1 MSHCDASHSP
11 PPPHSHLIIRN
22 GGGEVLLT
30 QKFNCSCLWGRLVC
44 PFGDPVVISMR
55 AFKLAFA
62 WSFALAALAALRLAL
77 HLVPTHSLG
86 FSNDIYA
93 AITAALPLTLAAIFA
108 AAFWTTFE
116 RLPAARSCAL
126 TASAIP
132 ALFGSVLVLRHP
144 SPILGLPWL
153 TLAAGLSGLLLFAR
167 HETAAPASTPKPVP
181 APPIPGDGT
190 NAFVNRFIPLA
201 GVAGALGGSYLWSH
215 FASSHGLATIHTH
228 AIYLQFLAAVLC
240 VLFLHEA
247 GHALG
252 GILLRMKLIG
262 FVVGPFRWAFDNGA
276 WQFDFRPATLFN
288 FAGGTA
294 VVPTAMDNF
303 RRRKIAQVAAGPI
316 VSLLTGAI
324 AAFLVLHAPG
334 HAWAPAWRALS
345 YFATISF
352 VVGLLNFIPF
362 KMGSGYSDGAKLFQL
377 RSEGVWA
384 DYHRL
389 LGFIH
394 STKVAPFSHDVATLH
409 QAADAFARQR
419 PATAAHRRALHL
431 LARSLRDSLPT
442 PTP

>member
-1 MSHCDASHSP
+1 
-11 PPPHSHLIIRN
+11 
-22 GGGEVLLT
+22 
-30 QKFNCSCLWGRLVC
+30 
-44 PFGDPVVISMR
+44 MR

-86 FSNDIYA
+86 FSNDIYN
-93 AITAALPLTLAAIFA
+93 AITAAIPLALAAIFA

-116 RLPAARSCAL
+116 RLPAARACAL
-126 TASAIP
+126 AASAATMFLGMI
-132 ALFGSVLVLRHP
+132 LVCRHS
-144 SPILGLPWL
+144 SPIPGLSWL
-153 TLAAGLSGLLLFAR
+153 TLAAGISGLLLFLR
-167 HETAAPASTPKPVP
+167 DEPAAPAPTPKQVP

-190 NAFVNRFIPLA
+190 LAFVNRFIPLA
-201 GVAGALGGSYLWSH
+201 GVAGALGGSYRWSH
-215 FASSHGLATIHTH
+215 FAATHGLATVHTH
-228 AIYLQFLAAVLC
+228 AIYIQFLAAVLS

-262 FVVGPFRWAFDNGA
+262 FVVGPFRWAFDNGT

-303 RRRKIAQVAAGPI
+303 RQRKIAQVAAGPI

-334 HAWAPAWRALS
+334 HAWAPAWRVLS

-377 RSEGVWA
+377 SSEGVWA
-384 DYHRL
+384 EYHRL
-389 LGFIH
+389 LGVIH
-394 STKVAPFSHDVATLH
+394 SSKVAPLTHDVATLH
-409 QAADAFARQR
+409 RAAEAFARQR
-419 PATAAHRRALHL
+419 PAAAAHRRAVHL
-431 LARSLRDSLPT
+431 LSSSLRESLPT
-442 PTP
+442 PTKLSS

>member
-1 MSHCDASHSP
+1 
-11 PPPHSHLIIRN
+11 
-22 GGGEVLLT
+22 
-30 QKFNCSCLWGRLVC
+30 
-44 PFGDPVVISMR
+44 MR

-86 FSNDIYA
+86 FSSDIYA
-93 AITAALPLTLAAIFA
+93 AITAAIPLALAAIFA
-108 AAFWTTFE
+108 AAFWTIFE
-116 RLPAARSCAL
+116 RLPAARACAL
-126 TASAIP
+126 AASAATMFLGMI
-132 ALFGSVLVLRHP
+132 LVCRHSLSVFGLS
-144 SPILGLPWL
+144 WL
-153 TLAAGLSGLLLFAR
+153 TLATGIAGLLLFVR
-167 HETAAPASTPKPVP
+167 DETAAPEPTPRPVP

-190 NAFVNRFIPLA
+190 VALVNRFIPLA
-201 GVAGALGGSYLWSH
+201 GIAGALGGSYLWSH
-215 FASSHGLATIHTH
+215 FAATHALATIHTH
-228 AIYLQFLAAVLC
+228 AIYIQFLVAVLA

-334 HAWAPAWRALS
+334 HAWAPAWRVLS

-362 KMGSGYSDGAKLFQL
+362 KMGNGYSDGAKLFQL

-384 DYHRL
+384 EYHRL
-389 LGFIH
+389 LGVIH
-394 STKVAPFSHDVATLH
+394 STKVAPFSQDVATLH
-409 QAADAFARQR
+409 QAAEAFARQR
-419 PATAAHRRALHL
+419 PTTAAARRALHL
-431 LARSLRDSLPT
+431 LSRSLRDALPT
-442 PTP
+442 TTP